1 MNIYNSIKRKNV
13 ITFDIFDTLI
23 KRNCQNPG
31 DIFAIVE
38 KKYNQIFNPKIT
50 DFIQERKKAY
60 YLAREKSTKDEVTI
74 SEIYSNLSYSKI
86 TNENLKKLE
95 IETEINFCQR
105 NEKMYEIYQYV
116 LKSKKEIFCISD
128 MYLPKKIIK
137 KILDNNGYKIDL
149 EHIYISCEIGLSKKT
164 GKLFDFFLKNNEFKS
179 KDIIHIGD
187 SWKYDYLMPKKY
199 GIKSYHIKRNLENMH
214 HIKFFESKN
223 LADNIVQTII
233 NNNSF
238 KLNDFYQKFGY
249 EILGPFCL
257 VFCQWLNKI
266 CLDEKINN
274 ILFCSRDMKLIME
287 IYNEIYK
294 DKAIKNNY
302 FYVSRK
308 SLALPYLYEN
318 NNYDDAIK
326 VILPNFNGSRQ
337 VTIDEVLKCYNVNV
351 SQIPI
356 EIFEKYNIEVNKKI
370 DGKKLIKDNNFI
382 NFYNSYLIKI
392 INDDAKK
399 QNSYFKQ
406 YLHELTINQNTLIV
420 DSGWRCTMQKMM
432 VDYWCPKIKG
442 AYIGVKSNYIEINPN
457 NTKAFL
463 FYNEQNDYYD
473 KISAFQILFENIIE
487 ASHGSAIKYQSNKP
501 RYILSNAHVENSKEV
516 EKIHTG
522 AKKFI
527 KDLSNYLEYID
538 GLNKEIYINNL
549 LRVGVKPTKEEAKIL
564 GEFMNDNYVL
574 RKFASPNKLLYYF
587 IHPKK
592 FKEDFTNSEW
602 KIGFMKRML
611 KIDIDYYKLYNF
623 LKKWKGSK

>member
-1 MNIYNSIKRKNV
+1 
-13 ITFDIFDTLI
+13 
-23 KRNCQNPG
+23 
-31 DIFAIVE
+31 
-38 KKYNQIFNPKIT
+38 
-50 DFIQERKKAY
+50 
-60 YLAREKSTKDEVTI
+60 
-74 SEIYSNLSYSKI
+74 
-86 TNENLKKLE
+86 
-95 IETEINFCQR
+95 
-105 NEKMYEIYQYV
+105 
-116 LKSKKEIFCISD
+116 
-128 MYLPKKIIK
+128 
-137 KILDNNGYKIDL
+137 
-149 EHIYISCEIGLSKKT
+149 
-164 GKLFDFFLKNNEFKS
+164 
-179 KDIIHIGD
+179 
-187 SWKYDYLMPKKY
+187 
-199 GIKSYHIKRNLENMH
+199 
-214 HIKFFESKN
+214 
-223 LADNIVQTII
+223 
-233 NNNSF
+233 
-238 KLNDFYQKFGY
+238 
-249 EILGPFCL
+249 
-257 VFCQWLNKI
+257 
-266 CLDEKINN
+266 
-274 ILFCSRDMKLIME
+274 MKLIME

-382 NFYNSYLIKI
+382 NFYNSYLIKM